1 MNLRRLN
8 ELDDEK
14 RLNDEKRLDD
24 EKRIFFNDITRT

>member
-14 RLNDEKRLDD
+14 RLNDEKR
-24 EKRIFFNDITRT
+24 IFFNDITRT